1 MHFRRMGK
9 TTLYV
14 YLICI
19 YIYINIYHVGMFWC
33 PVGACMIVYVQIPNM
48 GNFGW
53 LVAGW
58 RKKTA
63 KSSKKRS
70 FQWNECKHTFI
81 YIYIYT
87 QGIVFWLLCAR
98 FCPPYQNLEWVVL
111 CNIFTLIRIWIVS
124 LSQIYRFGWYIQ
136 HFIPPYWNLECI
148 PPKLANDLHSKFNKK
163 ILENS
168 HTF

>member
-1 MHFRRMGK
+1 MY
-9 TTLYV
+9 TWYV
-14 YLICI
+14 

-70 FQWNECKHTFI
+70 FQWNECKNTF
-81 YIYIYT
+81 IYIYT

-111 CNIFTLIRIWIVS
+111 MQYFHIDSHLNSFTESNISFWLIYTAFYTA
-124 LSQIYRFGWYIQ
+124 L
-136 HFIPPYWNLECI
+136 L
-148 PPKLANDLHSKFNKK
+148 KFRMYTPQTCKWP
-163 ILENS
+163 
-168 HTF
+168 TF